1 MMRALRNRVD
11 RRTILRG
18 AAGVGLT
25 LPWLESLNPR
35 AAEAAVSLSPVRLI
49 YWFFP
54 NGYITDRWTPAVP
67 GALDPTKMPICLQP
81 LADAGVTAD
90 VNILSGLDNLAGNPE
105 QGGDH
110 ACGTCSLL
118 TCAAAKKVP
127 DLSSISLAGSID
139 QIAARELG
147 KFTPRP
153 SLEMGIQPGGGTG
166 ACDTGYACAYSQSL
180 SWSDAKTPRG
190 KRTDPHDAY
199 LYLLGTDNPTLT
211 PDQRDRLRAGD
222 KSVLDFVLDQVN
234 GLNRQIGVSD
244 KVKLD
249 QYATAV
255 RTLEQQLTAIT
266 PVAQCRA
273 QPDPGT
279 STDFIKKLG
288 LMMDVMVFAVQCDLT
303 RVISFMF
310 ANAGGPGSMPYIG
323 INSDYHQL
331 THEQNV
337 PATKDLCEK
346 AITWYVTQA
355 AAFAKRLK
363 GIQEGANNA
372 LYNSAFFVSSDVSD
386 GGRHNHDSL
395 PVILGGSAGGAFTTG
410 RHVTYVPEDPK
421 ARTLAQQKTAETR
434 AQALAI
440 PNTNRVSNLHLSM
453 LHAVGIDGVT
463 LGDSTGLLPQL

>member
-1 MMRALRNRVD
+1 
-11 RRTILRG
+11 
-18 AAGVGLT
+18 
-25 LPWLESLNPR
+25 
-35 AAEAAVSLSPVRLI
+35 
-49 YWFFP
+49 
-54 NGYITDRWTPAVP
+54 
-67 GALDPTKMPICLQP
+67 
-81 LADAGVTAD
+81 
-90 VNILSGLDNLAGNPE
+90 
-105 QGGDH
+105 
-110 ACGTCSLL
+110 L
-118 TCAAAKKVP
+118 TCASAKKVP

-139 QIAARELG
+139 QIAAGALG

-153 SLEMGIQPGGGTG
+153 SLEMGVQPGGGTG

-199 LYLLGTDNPTLT
+199 LYLLGTDNPSLT

-234 GLNRQIGVSD
+234 DLNGRIGVSD

-249 QYATAV
+249 QYATGV
-255 RTLEQQLTAIT
+255 RTLEQQLTAIA

-331 THEQNV
+331 THQQND
-337 PATKDLCEK
+337 PATKDLCAK

-355 AAFAKRLK
+355 ATFAQRLK
-363 GIQEGANNA
+363 GIQEGANTA
-372 LYNSAFFVSSDVSD
+372 LYNSCFFVSSDVGD

-395 PVILGGSAGGAFTTG
+395 PIILGGNGGGAFKTG
-410 RHVTYVPEDPK
+410 RHIAYVPEDPT
-421 ARTLAQQKTAETR
+421 ARDLAQKKTAPLR

-453 LHAVGIDGVT
+453 LHAAGIDGVS
-463 LGDSTGLLPQL
+463 LGDSNGLLAQL